1 LTIAS
6 SSRKPCGPPP
16 LADWARCPDGA
27 QQRAQLGPVAL
38 DRGGQLADVVL
49 SFRRWGKPTAALDN
63 VVLVLHALTGDDNVA
78 GADEPDGRRP
88 GWWDGTVGR
97 GAVLDTRRWCVI
109 AANVLGGCSGSTGP
123 SSPGPDGK
131 AWGSRFPRITV
142 RDQVRAEAALA
153 DALGVERFASVIG
166 GSMGGARALE
176 WLVGY
181 PRRTASGLVLAVGAR
196 ASADQIGTQTAQI
209 QAIQADPDWH
219 GGDYYSTGRIPLAGM
234 GIARRFAHLTYR
246 SETELDER
254 FRNEPQ
260 NDEEPLWRGRYAV
273 TSYLDHQASKLAT
286 RFDPGSY
293 VALSDSLNHH
303 DVGRGRGGIEAALG
317 GCGVPAVV
325 AGIDSDRLYP
335 LHQQEKIAKHLAG
348 SSPLRVIHSK
358 YGHDGFLV
366 ETEAVGEVI
375 AETLAL
381 AERG

>member
-1 LTIAS
+1 MTVTA
-6 SSRKPCGPPP
+6 PPP
-16 LADWARCPDGA
+16 GELLDRTPSSWTHRPDGE
-27 QQRAQLGPVAL
+27 QQFARIGSVAL
-38 DRGGQLADVVL
+38 DRGGELPDVVI
-49 SFRRWGKPTAALDN
+49 SFRRWGRPSPRLDN

-97 GAVLDTRRWCVI
+97 GAVLDTERWCVV
-109 AANVLGGCSGSTGP
+109 AANVLGGCNGSTGP
-123 SSPGPDGK
+123 SSPAPDGK

-142 RDQVRAEAALA
+142 RDQVRAEVALA

-176 WLVGY
+176 WLVGH
-181 PRRTASGLVLAVGAR
+181 PARVASGLVLAVGAR

-219 GGDYYSTGRIPLAGM
+219 GGDYYETGRVPLVGM

-246 SETELDER
+246 SEAELDER
-254 FRNEPQ
+254 FTNTPQ
-260 NDEEPLWRGRYAV
+260 GDEEPLWRGRYSV
-273 TSYLDHQASKLAT
+273 SSYLDHQARKLAV

-293 VALSDSLNHH
+293 VALSGALNHH
-303 DVGRGRGGIEAALG
+303 DVGRGRGGIKAALAG
-317 GCGVPAVV
+317 SSVPSVV

-335 LHQQEKIAKHLAG
+335 LHQQEEIAKHLAG
-348 SSPLRVIHSK
+348 ASELRVIHSK

-366 ETEAVGEVI
+366 EAKAVGALI

-381 AERG
+381 AEQS